1 MATYGYAR
9 VSDEKQDLS
18 GQVDALVESGV
29 DRGNVFTDIASGM
42 VAPAERDGFSRL
54 LEALI
59 EEDEVLVYSL
69 DRISRDEVVAKA
81 CQADLA
87 AKGASLR
94 FIV

>member
-29 DRGNVFTDIASGM
+29 DRGSVFTDIASGM
-42 VAPAERDGFSRL
+42 ALSVERDGFTRL
-54 LEALI
+54 LEELS
-59 EEDEVLVYSL
+59 EGDEVLVYSL
-69 DRISRDEVVAKA
+69 DRISRDEAVAKA